1 MVDIF
6 IYVFIILAIGI
17 AIVAEILVAWQK
29 YLMKKQFVEEL
40 NRKDKQQKDI
50 ENKSNA

>member
-1 MVDIF
+1 MDTL

-17 AIVAEILVAWQK
+17 AIVAEILVAYQK

-40 NRKDKQQKDI
+40 DRRDGEGSI
-50 ENKSNA
+50 EENPES

>member
-1 MVDIF
+1 MNVL

-17 AIVAEILVAWQK
+17 AIVAEILVAYQK

-40 NRKDKQQKDI
+40 DLKDEQGNEKKP
-50 ENKSNA
+50 ES

>member
-1 MVDIF
+1 MDSL

-17 AIVAEILVAWQK
+17 AIVAEILVAYQK

-40 NRKDKQQKDI
+40 DRKDEQGSVEKKP
-50 ENKSNA
+50 ES